1 MSLDDRHRWT
11 RHHNFIRLHSAA
23 GRSGLAVLFECASH
37 QVREVNTNLRKHAGM
52 LMHNLEAFLPDRG
65 AALYAAQLSA
75 EQTVETI
82 QVMLGPANT
91 GAGHHAGEALLI
103 DANGVFNQG
112 EIDKRDLENVKRKV
126 TLKYA
131 SPDQSG

>member
-11 RHHNFIRLHSAA
+11 RHHNFIRLHSTT
-23 GRSGLAVLFECASH
+23 GRSRLAILVECASH

-65 AALYAAQLSA
+65 AALYAAQLAA
-75 EQTVETI
+75 EQSVETI

-91 GAGHHAGEALLI
+91 GAGHHAGKTLLI
-103 DANGVFNQG
+103 DADGVLDQG
-112 EIDKRDLENVKRKV
+112 EIDKRDLKNVKREV

-131 SPDQSG
+131 CPD